1 MRIRLAIPDRL
12 VTPQTLEAA
21 LEATTLANESAI
33 ARGEIPPLTEAIR
46 RGLRWK
52 PEPFLD
58 GEHFDLADVVARRNW
73 GDCDDL
79 APWLAGEL
87 RATGQDPEARSRV
100 YQSGPNRW
108 HVVVETGD
116 GQILDPSVWAGM
128 RRGKSGEEGVGV
140 AGVTA
145 RPMAAPGTGALV
157 VMPHRGEWWSRCDL
171 PWPNALGH
179 IASHARAATPDLAL
193 MHALEG
199 AIQCGDEIDSPLVD
213 RAECCGDMLLEGAEV
228 GFLGLFSALGGLA
241 AGIGRRIK
249 KRRAKRKRAAKK
261 KKAQHST
268 LTHLAHGAV
277 KDLPPG
283 TIVSPDGATS
293 IPLER
298 SCPEHGQHMFVSYY
312 PPGSSGPVIMRF

>member
-1 MRIRLAIPDRL
+1 VRIRLAIPDHL

-21 LEATTLANESAI
+21 LEATTLANESSI

-46 RGLRWK
+46 KGLRWK

-87 RATGQDPEARSRV
+87 RATGEDPDARPRV

-116 GQILDPSVWAGM
+116 GQILDPSIWAGM
-128 RRGKSGEEGVGV
+128 RRGKGGEERAGV

-145 RPMAAPGTGALV
+145 RPMAPPGTGALV
-157 VMPHRGEWWSRCDL
+157 VMPHRGEWWGRCDL
-171 PWPNALGH
+171 PWPNAAGH

-193 MHALEG
+193 MHALDG

-213 RAECCGDMLLEGAEV
+213 RAAHCGDMLLEGAEV
-228 GFLGLFSALGGLA
+228 GFLGLLTGLGGLA

-249 KRRAKRKRAAKK
+249 KRRQKRKSSAKK
-261 KKAQHST
+261 KKRQSA
-268 LTHLAHGAV
+268 LTRLAHGESKHV
-277 KDLPPG
+277 PPG
-283 TIVSPDGATS
+283 SIVSPDGS
-293 IPLER
+293 VSVPLER
-298 SCPEHGQHMFVSYY
+298 GCPDHGQHMFLSYY
-312 PPGSSGPVIMRF
+312 PPGSPGPVIMRF

>member
-21 LEATTLANESAI
+21 LEATTLANAAAI
-33 ARGEIPPLTEAIR
+33 ARGEVPPLTEAIR

-58 GEHFDLADVVARRNW
+58 GEHFDLAHEVAMREW

-87 RATGQDPEARSRV
+87 RATGQDPDARPRV

-128 RRGKSGEEGVGV
+128 RRGKGGEERPGV

-145 RPMAAPGTGALV
+145 RPMASPGTGALV
-157 VMPHRGEWWSRCDL
+157 VMPHQGEWWSRCDL
-171 PWPNALGH
+171 PWPNAAGH
-179 IASHARAATPDLAL
+179 IASHARGATPDLAL
-193 MHALEG
+193 IRALDG
-199 AIQCGDEIDSPLVD
+199 AIQCGDEIESPLVD
-213 RAECCGDMLLEGAEV
+213 RAICCGDMLLEGAEV
-228 GFLGLFSALGGLA
+228 GFLGALFGGLSALG
-241 AGIGRRIK
+241 AGIAKRIR
-249 KRRAKRKRAAKK
+249 KRRAKRKHKK
-261 KKAQHST
+261 PKHSA
-268 LTHLAHGAV
+268 LTKLANGGVTHE
-277 KDLPPG
+277 PPG
-283 TIVSPDGATS
+283 TIVTPDGARS

-298 SCPEHGQHMFVSYY
+298 GSPDHGQHMFVSYF
-312 PPGSSGPVIMRF
+312 PAGSAGPVIMRF